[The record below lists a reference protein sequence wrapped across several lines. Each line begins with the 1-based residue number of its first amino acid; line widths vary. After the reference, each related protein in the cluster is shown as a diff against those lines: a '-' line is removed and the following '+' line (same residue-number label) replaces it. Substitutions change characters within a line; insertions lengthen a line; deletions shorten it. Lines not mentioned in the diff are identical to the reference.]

1 VAVLKATI
9 GSFGISAVVFDLDG
23 TLANTVSLDTG
34 NRIRRVPH
42 DVLKIARTVNHS
54 YDADE
59 LMFNDGRERIPG
71 YLVARGYRIG
81 IVTDSPIA
89 YASTLVGLLQID
101 FERLLAGKANREC
114 KTKTQKL
121 ELLIDYWKIENSE
134 ELLYVG
140 DTEDDAKAAANVGCC
155 FMPVSQ
161 INYLRDLEEF
171 PAIVREP
178 ASFNS
183 ALIRNDLHEIDICQQ
198 CGRHNSIRGILD
210 YFENRSNL
218 NKTCYGCDYEFSLGL
233 SRFDLLA
240 QIFTKLQIE
249 PGNENRKKLQ
259 YMFFE
264 ILTEEVR
271 DCVLDFCP
279 EEGRFQF
286 PPWLLTKSE
295 ISESSRVHYYF
306 LEGLKN
312 LFPLSVSVPD
322 CSYLVPYKSDYGED
336 LYKQLKDFKTKRD
349 MKRPEVHH
357 SLGWIIAA
365 AMAANLMDLSYVGIP
380 YLVPIPPRGFSEE
393 FPGEFSF
400 RLTSQI
406 TDHLADYDGDLFH
419 PFLVRDGSGIAI
431 NYDLFHAFLYE
442 LDKYEWVD
450 LDILLID
457 DQHTMG
463 NSMRKA
469 KTAIIQALPPDKK
482 VSISSFTWSKSM
494 VQDQIKSTG
503 CLTEEYSHLYS
514 RKCLCKS
521 PNLRKSKMKASLDL
535 LYGSHRKAETETNT
549 DVRETKSDS
558 QDPPKKLNSCP
569 YCHFVFNWAFVKI
582 TERCPHCDE
591 SLTDDINLGNVEADL
606 DAILKD
612 RIGYVEDDDE
622 SVEPF

>member
-1 VAVLKATI
+1 MLKATVR
-9 GSFGISAVVFDLDG
+9 SFGTSAVVFDLDG
-23 TLANTVSLDTG
+23 TLANTASLDIG

-54 YDADE
+54 YDAGE

-81 IVTDSPIA
+81 IVTDSPVA
-89 YASTLVGLLQID
+89 YASTLIGLLQID
-101 FERLLAGKANREC
+101 FERLLAGKANPEC
-114 KTKTQKL
+114 KSKTEKL
-121 ELLIDYWKIENSE
+121 ELLIDYWKIENPE

-178 ASFNS
+178 ASFNHPS
-183 ALIRNDLHEIDICQQ
+183 IRNDLHEIDICKQ
-198 CGRHNSIRGILD
+198 CGS
-210 YFENRSNL
+210 SNL
-218 NKTCYGCDYEFSLGL
+218 IKSILEYGKNTCYGCDYEFSLGL

-259 YMFFE
+259 YIFFE

-271 DCVLDFCP
+271 ECVLDFCP

-286 PPWLLTKSE
+286 PPWLVTKSE

-306 LEGLKN
+306 LEGLNN
-312 LFPLSVSVPD
+312 LFPLRQELGTDS
-322 CSYLVPYKSDYGED
+322 CYLVPYKSDYGED
-336 LYKQLKDFKTKRD
+336 LYKQLKDFKNKRD

-365 AMAANLMDLSYVGIP
+365 AMAAKLMQSSYVGIP

-406 TDHLADYDGDLFH
+406 TDHLPDYHGDLFH

-431 NYDLFHAFLYE
+431 DRDLFQSFLYE
-442 LDKYEWVD
+442 LNKYEWVD

-469 KTAIIQALPPDKK
+469 ERAITQALPPDKK
-482 VSISSFTWSKSM
+482 VSISYFTWSRSM
-494 VQDQIKSTG
+494 VQNQIKSTE

-521 PNLRKSKMKASLDL
+521 PNLRESKMKASLEL
-535 LYGSHRKAETETNT
+535 LVGSHRKVKTETNT
-549 DVRETKSDS
+549 DGDESKSDC
-558 QDPPKKLNSCP
+558 QDSPKILNSCHH
-569 YCHFVFNWAFVKI
+569 CHRVFNWDFVKI
-582 TERCPHCDE
+582 KERCPHCDE
-591 SLTDDINLGNVEADL
+591 SLTDEADDEDPADIEAHL

-612 RIGYVEDDDE
+612 RIESGEDD
-622 SVEPF
+622 EPF

>member
-1 VAVLKATI
+1 VLTTTIRSFAT
-9 GSFGISAVVFDLDG
+9 STVVFDLDG
-23 TLANTVSLDTG
+23 TLADTASLDIG

-54 YDADE
+54 YDTAE

-71 YLVARGYRIG
+71 YLAARGYRIG
-81 IVTDSPIA
+81 IVTDSPVA
-89 YASTLVGLLQID
+89 YASTLIGLLQID

-114 KTKTQKL
+114 KNKTQKL
-121 ELLIDYWKIENSE
+121 ELLIDYWKIENPE

-178 ASFNS
+178 ASFNHPS
-183 ALIRNDLHEIDICQQ
+183 ILNDLHEIATCKQ
-198 CGRHNSIRGILD
+198 CGRRNSIASILD
-210 YFENRSNL
+210 YGNN
-218 NKTCYGCDYEFSLGL
+218 TCFGHGCEYEFSDLN
-233 SRFDLLA
+233 RFDLLA

-259 YMFFE
+259 YIFFS

-295 ISESSRVHYYF
+295 ISESSRVHYWF
-306 LEGLKN
+306 LEGLNN
-312 LFPLSVSVPD
+312 LFPLREQLGTDS
-322 CSYLVPYKSDYGED
+322 SYLVPYKSDYGED
-336 LYKQLKDFKTKRD
+336 LYKQLKDFKNKRD

-365 AMAANLMDLSYVGIP
+365 AMAAKLKESSYVGIP

-406 TDHLADYDGDLFH
+406 TDHLPDFHGDLFH
-419 PFLVRDGSGIAI
+419 PFLVRYGSGIAI
-431 NYDLFHAFLYE
+431 DDDLFQSFLYE

-469 KTAIIQALPPDKK
+469 KTAITQALPPDKK

-521 PNLRKSKMKASLDL
+521 PNLRESKMKASLDL

-569 YCHFVFNWAFVKI
+569 YCHTVFNWHFVKI

-591 SLTDDINLGNVEADL
+591 SLTDDDPANVEADL